1 MEILYIIIG
10 VFISLVVF
18 SISYTIRSIMVH
30 TERIDDNE
38 DDIDEILNK
47 IENIK
52 RDIDNRFEEVE
63 QTIDNTQNDLSESIR
78 NLKKGD

>member
-10 VFISLVVF
+10 VLSRWLYL
-18 SISYTIRSIMVH
+18 ISYTIRSIMIH

-52 RDIDNRFEEVE
+52 RDIDNRFE
-63 QTIDNTQNDLSESIR
+63 
-78 NLKKGD
+78 G